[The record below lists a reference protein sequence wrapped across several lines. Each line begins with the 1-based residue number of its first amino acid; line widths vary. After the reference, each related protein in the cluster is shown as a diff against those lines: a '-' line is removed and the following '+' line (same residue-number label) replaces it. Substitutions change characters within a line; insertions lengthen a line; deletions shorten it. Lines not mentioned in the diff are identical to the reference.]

1 MPPVNMYVK
10 RRATH
15 LLIYTLKEDF
25 AIDLDQRRKKIE
37 EAEEKHLTDQ
47 MKKRKKEEEEEKR
60 KRAENPVNMRRGELV
75 EEFKKK
81 TWMFP
86 MEHKG

>member
-25 AIDLDQRRKKIE
+25 ADDLDQRRKKIE

-81 TWMFP
+81 T
-86 MEHKG
+86 